1 MEPYAPTGGADPFA
15 ASMRLVTALVA
26 ELQAREAAGL
36 TAYELEQFVAGRGR
50 EVLRQ
55 MVQDHLDLRAAR
67 EQETARERRIPA
79 TGADGITRTR
89 VETGHRRL
97 LATLFGTV
105 RVARCAWR
113 RPGAGN
119 FYPAGAAL
127 SLPAPRHSH
136 ALARLAV
143 LGAARGSFETAHA
156 AITGRCGPVIGKRQ
170 VEQAVV
176 NAAGD
181 IPAFCAA
188 RIPVPCTAST
198 LLVISADAKG
208 IVMRPGALR
217 PATAKAAARQGR
229 MRTRLTAG
237 EKPNRKRMATLA
249 CVYDAE
255 PGPRRPHDVIAPPGG
270 RHGHRTPR
278 ARPRAKAKWLAG
290 SVEHDPAE
298 VIAAAFDQA
307 EARDPA
313 RRRTWVVPVD
323 GAEHQL
329 GLIRAEAARRGVTV
343 HIVIDL
349 VHVLEY
355 IWKAAWSLH
364 PAADPA
370 AEDWVAVKALAV
382 LAGDSAR
389 VTAEITA
396 EADAAGLTAGQR
408 TGADTCVR
416 YLTGK
421 REFLRYDQA
430 LAAGWPVATG
440 VIEGACRHLTGDRL
454 DITGARRGLDG
465 AEAVL
470 TLRAVISNGDFEEYW
485 RFHLACEHQRLYPGT
500 AQGQYT
506 LGA

>member
-1 MEPYAPTGGADPFA
+1 MK
-15 ASMRLVTALVA
+15 LVTALVA
-26 ELQAREAAGL
+26 DLQAPEPAGL

-55 MVQDHLDLRAAR
+55 MVQDHLDLRAVR
-67 EQETARERRIPA
+67 EQEAARERGRA
-79 TGADGITRTR
+79 VMGADGVTRGR

-105 RVARCAWR
+105 RVTRCAWR

-119 FYPAGAAL
+119 FYPADAAL

-136 ALARLAV
+136 TLARLAV
-143 LGAARGSFETAHA
+143 LEAARGSFEAAHA

-170 VEQAVV
+170 IEQAVV
-176 NAAGD
+176 HAASD
-181 IPAFCAA
+181 ITAFYAA
-188 RIPVPCTAST
+188 RIPMPATAKT
-198 LLVISADAKG
+198 LLVLSADAKG
-208 IVMRPGALR
+208 VMRPGALR
-217 PATAKAAARQGR
+217 PATAKAAARQAK

-255 PGPRRPHDVIAPPGG
+255 PAPRRPHDVIAPPGG
-270 RHGHRTPR
+270 RHGCRKPRPGPR
-278 ARPRAKAKWLAG
+278 ARARWLAG

-298 VIAAAFDQA
+298 VIAAAFGQA

-313 RRRTWVVPVD
+313 RQRTWVVLVD
-323 GAEHQL
+323 GACHQL
-329 GLIRAEAARRGVTV
+329 SLIRAEATRRGVTI

-349 VHVLEY
+349 IHVLEY

-364 PAADPA
+364 AAADPA

-382 LAGDSAR
+382 LAGHSAR
-389 VTAEITA
+389 AAADITA
-396 EADAAGLTAGQR
+396 ETDAAGLTASQR

-416 YLTGK
+416 YLTSK
-421 REFLRYDQA
+421 QEYLRYDQA
-430 LAAGWPVATG
+430 LAAGWPIATG
-440 VIEGACRHLTGDRL
+440 VIEGACRHLIGDRL
-454 DITGARRGLDG
+454 DITGARWGLDG
-465 AEAVL
+465 AEAIL

-485 RFHLACEHQRLYPGT
+485 RFHLAREHQRLYPGT
-500 AQGQYT
+500 NQGQYT